1 MCRLAA
7 FPPNFPKKDAYNIM
21 WNFLKGNTDGTGS
34 LHVKDGQ
41 FVTRRYPYSLTK
53 VVKEQKILL
62 GHMPYPGWTVVHVRA
77 ASHGSNK
84 VANTHPFIK
93 GKWGVVHNGVWSEY
107 NIAKA
112 ALHRLVEFEGDT
124 DTEVAAYVF
133 SAIGPKKFSKLID
146 FGGVYLG
153 LHQSG
158 DLWAVKTSGDLVR
171 AETKYGQV
179 LASELPDK
187 YDDDEKEVKEGWVHL
202 SADGKIIREVANERW
217 KGNYSS
223 GRYSSGSGY
232 GYGYGGMYD
241 SDYEMGWGTRADKA
255 EASADTDDD
264 DDDKEEEDKALES
277 KLTGALPE
285 SSRDLWDGEDG
296 GIKGVDRM
304 IPCWD

>member
-7 FPPNFPKKDAYNIM
+7 FPPNFPKREAYNIM

-34 LHVKDGQ
+34 IHVKDGQ
-41 FVTRRYPYSLTK
+41 FVTRRYPISLTR
-53 VVKEQKILL
+53 VVKEQRVLL

-107 NIAKA
+107 EIAKA
-112 ALHRLVEFEGDT
+112 ALNRLVDFEGDT

-158 DLWAVKTSGDLVR
+158 DLWAVKTSGDLVK
-171 AETKYGQV
+171 AQTKHGVV
-179 LASELPDK
+179 LASELPLK
-187 YDDDEKEVKEGWVHL
+187 YNDAEEEIEEGWIHL
-202 SADGKIIREVANERW
+202 GANGKIIRQATQSNRW
-217 KGNYSS
+217 SSPSS
-223 GRYSSGSGY
+223 GYPG
-232 GYGYGGMYD
+232 GYGGGYGGYGGRGVGEE
-241 SDYEMGWGTRADKA
+241 SDV
-255 EASADTDDD
+255 
-264 DDDKEEEDKALES
+264 
-277 KLTGALPE
+277 PE
-285 SSRDLWDGEDG
+285 SMMKGGMTPSSDRDLWDEDDRTPQV
-296 GIKGVDRM
+296 VDPDTV
-304 IPCWD
+304 PCWD

>member
-34 LHVKDGQ
+34 IHVKDGQ

-53 VVKEQKILL
+53 VVKEQKVLL

-77 ASHGSNK
+77 ASHGDNK
-84 VANTHPFIK
+84 VVNTHPFIK

-107 NIAKA
+107 SIAKA
-112 ALHRLVEFEGDT
+112 ALHRLVDFEGDT

-133 SAIGPKKFSKLID
+133 SAVGPKKFSKLID
-146 FGGVYLG
+146 YGGVYLG

-158 DLWAVKTSGDLVR
+158 DLWAVKTSGDLVMV
-171 AETKYGQV
+171 ETKYGQV

-187 YDDDEKEVKEGWVHL
+187 YDDREVEEGWVHL
-202 SADGKIIREVANERW
+202 GADGKLIRKAENTRRW
-217 KGNYSS
+217 SS
-223 GRYSSGSGY
+223 GTSQYSGGYGGY
-232 GYGYGGMYD
+232 GYGSD
-241 SDYEMGWGTRADKA
+241 SEYAWGNRMDAAASRGDMDK
-255 EASADTDDD
+255 DKDDD
-264 DDDKEEEDKALES
+264 EKEEDA
-277 KLTGALPE
+277 KLTE
-285 SSRDLWDGEDG
+285 VSSDRDLWDGDER
-296 GIKGVDRM
+296 KGLDQT

>member
-7 FPPNFPKKDAYNIM
+7 FPPMFPKRDAYNIL

-34 LHVKDGQ
+34 IHVKDGQ
-41 FVTRRYPYSLTK
+41 FVTRRYPFSLTR
-53 VVKEQKILL
+53 VVKEQRVLV

-107 NIAKA
+107 EIAKA
-112 ALHRLVEFEGDT
+112 ALHRLVQFEGDT

-153 LHQSG
+153 LHQTG
-158 DLWAVKTSGDLVR
+158 DLWAVKTSGDLVQ
-171 AETKYGQV
+171 ADTKYGKL

-187 YDDDEKEVKEGWVHL
+187 YDGEEVEEGWMHL
-202 SADGKIIREVANERW
+202 GANGKLIRQAENTSRW
-217 KGNYSS
+217 SSKYSS
-223 GRYSSGSGY
+223 PYPGMYSGG
-232 GYGYGGMYD
+232 GYGYGGRGVG
-241 SDYEMGWGTRADKA
+241 EEAD
-255 EASADTDDD
+255 DP
-264 DDDKEEEDKALES
+264 EDKRLEE
-277 KLTGALPE
+277 KLTGSVA
-285 SSRDLWDGEDG
+285 SDRSLWEGPQV
-296 GIKGVDRM
+296 VDPDM
-304 IPCWD
+304 ACWD